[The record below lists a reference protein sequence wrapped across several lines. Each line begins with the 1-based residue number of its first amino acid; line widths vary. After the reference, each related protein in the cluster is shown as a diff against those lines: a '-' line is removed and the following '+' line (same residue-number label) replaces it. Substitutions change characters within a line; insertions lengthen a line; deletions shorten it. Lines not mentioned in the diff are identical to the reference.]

1 MKYRSLIERAFTPIM
16 ACGMVAILMACTP
29 EPKVTGESGLNQD
42 PTMRLWHVYDNCRR
56 ATNLE
61 EQKGQALLL
70 HHSVLWRI
78 RDGTMEFARR
88 SVDIEA
94 LAASCNLLAGSAMIE
109 AGEIKEASTIYQ
121 FALAHANTPELTSLK
136 AQAETALNELRT
148 SPTRLR
154 D

>member
-1 MKYRSLIERAFTPIM
+1 MKCRSLIERALTPVM
-16 ACGMVAILMACTP
+16 ACGIVAILMACTP

-42 PTMRLWHVYDNCRR
+42 PTMRLWHVYDHCRR

-109 AGEIKEASTIYQ
+109 AGEIQEASTIYQ
-121 FALAHANTPELTSLK
+121 FALVHANTPELTSLK
-136 AQAETALNELRT
+136 VQAETALNGLRT
-148 SPTRLR
+148 SPSRLR

>member
-1 MKYRSLIERAFTPIM
+1 M
-16 ACGMVAILMACTP
+16 ACGMAAILMACSP
-29 EPKVTGESGLNQD
+29 EPQITGESGLNQD
-42 PTMRLWHVYDNCRR
+42 PTMRLWHVYDSCRR

-70 HHSVLWRI
+70 HHFVLWRM
-78 RDGTMEFARR
+78 RDGTTEFARR
-88 SVDIEA
+88 SVDSEA

-109 AGEIKEASTIYQ
+109 AGEIQEASTIYQ
-121 FALAHANTPELTSLK
+121 FALVHANTPELTSLK
-136 AQAETALNELRT
+136 VQAETALNELRI